1 MSTRARQNSATDQQR
16 VLRPGREQRVLLTGF
31 EPFGGDS
38 INPSALLAQALHGAR
53 LTSTPTHR
61 RESVTAVIQS
71 RVLPCAFD
79 QALRALFDAISDVQ
93 PSMILATG
101 LAAGRS
107 DLSFERVAINLVD
120 ARIADNLGHQ
130 PIDEC
135 VLPTRRN
142 AYFSNLPVK
151 VMVQAALQAGAAS
164 SLSLSAGT
172 YVCNAVFFALMH
184 RVHQDQQQDRQRNRQ
199 QGQQQGQRSA
209 LRPAATVRGG
219 FMHLPLLPEQVAA
232 SAHRHAPTM
241 PLPTMVAGVTAALQA
256 ALGVR
261 HDLRTAG
268 GSVA

>member
-1 MSTRARQNSATDQQR
+1 MSQHRAKTDATHRQR
-16 VLRPGREQRVLLTGF
+16 VQRPRLELRVLLTGF
-31 EPFGGDS
+31 EPFGGDR
-38 INPSALLAQALHGAR
+38 INPSALLVQALHGAR
-53 LTSTPTHR
+53 LTSASTR
-61 RESVTAVIQS
+61 REECVTAVVQS

-79 QALRALFDAISDVQ
+79 QALQALNDAISEVQ
-93 PSMILATG
+93 PTLILATG
-101 LAAGRS
+101 LAAGRA

-130 PIDEC
+130 PIDER

-151 VMVQAALQAGAAS
+151 VMVHAALQAGAAS

-184 RVHQDQQQDRQRNRQ
+184 RMQQDQRA
-199 QGQQQGQRSA
+199 A
-209 LRPAATVRGG
+209 LRPAAAVRGG

-232 SAHRHAPTM
+232 SANRHAPSM
-241 PLPTMVAGVTAALQA
+241 ALPTMVAGVTAALQA
-256 ALGVR
+256 ALGAR
-261 HDLRTAG
+261 QDLRTVG

>member
-1 MSTRARQNSATDQQR
+1 MSTRARQTSATGQQR
-16 VLRPGREQRVLLTGF
+16 VLRSGREQRVLRSSSEQRVLLTGF
-31 EPFGGDS
+31 EPFGGDN

-53 LTSTPTHR
+53 LTSAPTHR
-61 RESVTAVIQS
+61 RERVTAVIQS

-93 PSMILATG
+93 PTMILATG
-101 LAAGRS
+101 LAAGRA

-130 PIDEC
+130 PIDER

-184 RVHQDQQQDRQRNRQ
+184 RVHQDQQQH
-199 QGQQQGQRSA
+199 QQQNQQQNQRST

-232 SAHRHAPTM
+232 AAHRHAPTM
-241 PLPTMVAGVTAALQA
+241 PLPTMVAGVI
-256 ALGVR
+256 
-261 HDLRTAG
+261 
-268 GSVA
+268 VA